1 MPEMANSCIG
11 GGMGAC
17 PHLRGRERSSQ
28 KEAAAA
34 RDGRGSPSHQH
45 TAPGRQLY
53 FLFLSA
59 GGANRSRRSRL
70 EDVAGGA
77 DPRLY

>member
-1 MPEMANSCIG
+1 MFDWAGVWGLAPISEG
-11 GGMGAC
+11 GSAAVK
-17 PHLRGRERSSQ
+17 

-77 DPRLY
+77 APRLY